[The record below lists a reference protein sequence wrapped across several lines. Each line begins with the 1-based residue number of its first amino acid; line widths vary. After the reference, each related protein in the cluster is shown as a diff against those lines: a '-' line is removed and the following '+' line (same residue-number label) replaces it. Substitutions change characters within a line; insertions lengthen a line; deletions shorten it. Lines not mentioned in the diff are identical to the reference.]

1 MRLYGLLLFLGAV
14 PAFSQ
19 PSKIDFSRD
28 VQPIFEARCQGCHG
42 AQQQMAGLRLDSGDA
57 ILKGSTSGAVIQPG
71 KSAGSKLMQRVSSRR
86 KGFAMPPVGEP
97 LSPEQIATLSAWIDQ
112 GAHVP
117 ASAPAPVAANPK
129 STHWAFQPVGHPVP
143 PEVRN
148 RAWVRNPIDRF
159 IAARLEREGL
169 APSAEADRITLIRR
183 LSLDLVGLPP
193 SPAEVAE
200 FANDNRPD
208 AYERLVDRLLASP
221 HYGEKWARYW
231 LDLARY
237 GDSDG
242 YERDPTRPN
251 AWRYRQWVIEA
262 LNRDMPYD
270 EFTVEQ
276 LAGDLMPGDDVEAKV
291 ATGFQRNTFTNR
303 EAGVDRAED
312 RFEQLVNRTNTVGT
326 VWLGLTVGCA
336 QCHNHKF
343 DPISQREY
351 YQMMAFWTP
360 VEEVDIDAPLPG
372 ETGAYLRALPAY
384 RRKRDEL
391 LNQYNIP
398 EMAAAWEAKLRQ
410 AHLHPGTDVEW
421 DYALTEFRA
430 GWDGWLKILN
440 SDAAHRSRRLQD
452 TFVDYFVTSGQ
463 TPDIDKDK
471 AAKGKMKEVRE
482 KLEALEAT
490 LPPFAQAPT
499 MGEMANP
506 PEAHIALAGDFRS
519 PGDQVDPGTLAVL
532 PPLHIDGVPP
542 RLALAR
548 WIASRDNPLTARVAV
563 NRFWQELFGRGI
575 VRTSED
581 FGKQGE
587 KPSHPELL
595 DWLACEFMDRDW
607 SMKAITRLIVTSA
620 TYRQSS
626 TMRKE
631 LAAKDPDNALLARQ
645 SRVRLS
651 AEMVRDTALTASGL
665 LNPAIGGPSVY
676 PPQPAGVSEITYGG
690 DLRWKE
696 SQNSDRY
703 RRGLYIHFQRTSPYP
718 ELVNFDAPDS
728 RLACTRRRRSN
739 TPLQALDLLND
750 AAFFEAAQGLAART
764 LREAPDDFRARLSYA
779 FELVLSRAPNT
790 HELDDLAKYYAAQK
804 ALFEKDDKSSALAA
818 PYTPDGV
825 SQVDMAAWVGVSRVL
840 MNLDEFITR
849 E

>member
-1 MRLYGLLLFLGAV
+1 MRLYGLLLLLGTV
-14 PAFSQ
+14 PLYSQ

-28 VQPIFEARCQGCHG
+28 IQPIFEARCQGCHG
-42 AQQQMAGLRLDSGDA
+42 AQQQMAGLRLDSGEA
-57 ILKGSTSGAVIQPG
+57 ILKGGTNGAVIQPG
-71 KSAGSKLMQRVSSRR
+71 KRGASKLMQRVSSRQ
-86 KGFAMPPVGEP
+86 KGFGMPPVGEP
-97 LSPEQIATLSAWIDQ
+97 LSPEQIATLGAWIDQ
-112 GAHVP
+112 GAPVP
-117 ASAPAPVAANPK
+117 ASAPVAANPK
-129 STHWAFQPVGHPVP
+129 SNHWAFQPVAHAVP

-183 LSLDLVGLPP
+183 LSLDLIGLPP

-208 AYERLVDRLLASP
+208 AYDRLVDRLLASS

-242 YERDPTRPN
+242 YERDPARPY

-276 LAGDLMPGDDVEAKV
+276 LAGDLLPGDDVEARV

-360 VEEVDIDAPLPG
+360 VEEQDIDAPLPG
-372 ETGAYLRALPAY
+372 EIGPYLRALPGY

-410 AHLHPGTDVEW
+410 AHLHPGADVEW

-452 TFVDYFVTSGQ
+452 TFVDFFVISGQ
-463 TPDIDKDK
+463 TPDLDKDK
-471 AAKGKMKEVRE
+471 AAKSKMKEVRE

-490 LPPFAQAPT
+490 LPAFAQALT
-499 MGEMANP
+499 MAEMANP
-506 PEAHIALAGDFRS
+506 PEAHIALAGDFRA
-519 PGDQVDPGTLAVL
+519 PGDKVDPGTLAVL
-532 PPLHIDGVPP
+532 PALHIDSVPP

-548 WIASRDNPLTARVAV
+548 WIASRDNPLTARVAA

-595 DWLACEFMDRDW
+595 DWLAGEFMDRGW

-626 TMRKE
+626 AMRKE

-645 SRVRLS
+645 SRVRLP
-651 AEMVRDTALTASGL
+651 AEMVRDSALTASGL

-690 DLRWKE
+690 DLKWKE
-696 SQNSDRY
+696 SQNADRY

-718 ELVNFDAPDS
+718 QLVNFDAPDS

-739 TPLQALDLLND
+739 TPLQALNLLND
-750 AAFFEAAQGLAART
+750 AAFFEAAQALAVRT
-764 LREAPDDFRARLSYA
+764 LREVPEDFRARLSYA
-779 FELVLSRAPNT
+779 FELVLSRTPNA
-790 HELDDLAKYYAAQK
+790 HELDDLAKYFVEQK
-804 ALFEKDDKSSALAA
+804 GLFEKDDKSAALAA
-818 PYTPDGV
+818 QYVPDGV
-825 SQVDMAAWVGVSRVL
+825 SQVDMAAWVGVGRVL

>member
-1 MRLYGLLLFLGAV
+1 MRLYGLILLLSANPV
-14 PAFSQ
+14 YSQ

-28 VQPIFEARCQGCHG
+28 VQPIFESRCQGCHG
-42 AQQQMAGLRLDSGDA
+42 SQQQMAGLRLDSGDA
-57 ILKGSTSGAVIQPG
+57 ILKGSATGAVIQPG
-71 KSAGSKLMQRVSSRR
+71 KSVASKLMQRVSSRQ

-97 LSPEQIATLSAWIDQ
+97 LSPGQIATLGAWIDQ
-112 GAHVP
+112 GAQVPP
-117 ASAPAPVAANPK
+117 ASPATVAGKPK
-129 STHWAFQPVGHPVP
+129 STTWAFQPVAHPVP

-159 IAARLEREGL
+159 IAARLEREGV
-169 APSAEADRITLIRR
+169 APSAEADRVTLIRR
-183 LSLDLVGLPP
+183 LSFDLIGLPP
-193 SPAEVAE
+193 SPAEIAE
-200 FANDNRPD
+200 FTNDNRPD
-208 AYERLVDRLLASP
+208 AYDRLVDRLLTSP

-242 YERDPTRPN
+242 YERDPARPN

-270 EFTVEQ
+270 EFTIEQ
-276 LAGDLMPGDDVEAKV
+276 LAGDLLPGDDVEAKV

-312 RFEQLVNRTNTVGT
+312 RFEQLVSRTNTVGT

-372 ETGAYLRALPAY
+372 ETGPYLRALPAY

-398 EMAAAWEAKLRQ
+398 EMAAAWEGKLRQ
-410 AHLHPGTDVEW
+410 AHLHPGIDVEW

-452 TFVDYFVTSGQ
+452 TFIDYFVISGQ
-463 TPDIDKDK
+463 TPDIDKDT
-471 AAKGKMKEVRE
+471 AAKSKMKEVRE

-499 MGEMANP
+499 MAEMTNP

-519 PGDQVDPGTLAVL
+519 PGDKVVPGTLAVL
-532 PPLHIDGVPP
+532 PALHIDNVPP

-548 WIASRDNPLTARVAV
+548 WIVSHDNPLTARVAV

-581 FGKQGE
+581 FGAQGE

-595 DWLACEFMDRDW
+595 DWLASEFMDRGW

-626 TMRKE
+626 ITRKE
-631 LAAKDPDNALLARQ
+631 LEAKDPDNALLARQ
-645 SRVRLS
+645 TRVRLP
-651 AEMVRDTALTASGL
+651 AELIRDAALSASGL
-665 LNPAIGGPSVY
+665 LNPAIGGPSVF
-676 PPQPAGVSEITYGG
+676 PPQPPGVSELTYGG
-690 DLRWKE
+690 DLKWKE
-696 SQNSDRY
+696 NVGAERY

-739 TPLQALDLLND
+739 TPLQALNLLND

-764 LREAPDDFRARLSYA
+764 LREVPDDFRARLSYA
-779 FELVLSRAPNT
+779 FELVLSRAPNA
-790 HELDDLAKYYAAQK
+790 HELDDLAKYYGVQK
-804 ALFEKDDKSSALAA
+804 ALFEKDDKSAALAA
-818 PYTPDGV
+818 PYVPDGV
-825 SQVDMAAWVGVSRVL
+825 SQGDMAAWVGVSRVL
-840 MNLDEFITR
+840 MNLDEFVTR

>member
-1 MRLYGLLLFLGAV
+1 MRSYGLLLVLGAV
-14 PAFSQ
+14 PLYCE

-28 VQPIFEARCQGCHG
+28 VQPVFEARCQGCHG

-57 ILKGSTSGAVIQPG
+57 ILRGASDGAVIQPG
-71 KSAGSKLMQRVSSRR
+71 KSAASKLIQRVSSRQ

-97 LSPEQIATLSAWIDQ
+97 LSPEQIATLRAWIDQ

-117 ASAPAPVAANPK
+117 AAAAAPVAANPK
-129 STHWAFQPVGHPVP
+129 STHWAFQPVAHPVP

-148 RAWVRNPIDRF
+148 RTWVRNPVDRF
-159 IAARLEREGL
+159 IEARLEREGFT
-169 APSAEADRITLIRR
+169 PSPEADRITLIRR
-183 LSLDLVGLPP
+183 LNLDLTGLPP
-193 SPAEVAE
+193 TMAETADFV
-200 FANDNRPD
+200 NDNRPD
-208 AYERLVDRLLASP
+208 AYERLVDRLLDSP
-221 HYGEKWARYW
+221 HFGEKWARYW

-242 YERDPTRPN
+242 YERDPTRPH

-276 LAGDLMPGDDVEAKV
+276 LAGDLLPGNDVEVKV

-360 VEEVDIDAPLPG
+360 VEEKDIDAPLPG
-372 ETGAYLRALPAY
+372 EIGPYLRALPAY
-384 RRKRDEL
+384 RRKREEL
-391 LNQYNIP
+391 LKQYNIP
-398 EMAAAWEAKLRQ
+398 EMAAAWEDKLRQ
-410 AHLHPGTDVEW
+410 AHLHPGNDVEW

-430 GWDGWLKILN
+430 GWDGWLKVLN
-440 SDAAHRSRRLQD
+440 SDAAHRDRRLQD
-452 TFVDYFVTSGQ
+452 AFIDFFVINGQ
-463 TPDIDKDK
+463 TPDLDKDK
-471 AAKGKMKEVRE
+471 AAKAKVKEVRE

-499 MGEMANP
+499 MAEMSNP
-506 PEAHIALAGDFRS
+506 PEAHIAVAGDFRT
-519 PGDQVDPGTLAVL
+519 PGAKVDPGTLAVL
-532 PPLHIDGVPP
+532 PALRMDGVPP

-581 FGKQGE
+581 FGAQGE

-595 DWLACEFMDRDW
+595 DWLAGDFMDHGW
-607 SMKAITRLIVTSA
+607 STKAVLREIVTSA

-626 TMRKE
+626 VMRKE
-631 LAAKDPDNALLARQ
+631 LAAKDPDNVLVARQ

-651 AEMVRDTALTASGL
+651 AEQVRDAALSASGL

-676 PPQPAGVSEITYGG
+676 PPQPAGVSELTYGG
-690 DLRWKE
+690 DLKWKASE
-696 SQNSDRY
+696 GADRY

-739 TPLQALDLLND
+739 TPLQALNLLND
-750 AAFFEAAQGLAART
+750 AAFFEAAQALAART
-764 LREAPDDFRARLSYA
+764 LREAPDDLQGRLSWA
-779 FELVLSRAPNT
+779 FELVLSRKPNA
-790 HELDDLAKYYAAQK
+790 HELGDLSNYFTEQK
-804 ALFEKDDKSSALAA
+804 ALFEKDEKSAALTA
-818 PYTPDGV
+818 PYVPDGMG
-825 SQVDMAAWVGVSRVL
+825 QMDMAAWVGVSRVL